1 MAVLTQEIIDSYK
14 QSARFHRWC
23 DKSSER
29 KRNGVSIME
38 AYLED
43 ITDMKAAIMAAEK
56 LEEMAR
62 ELRDDARA
70 IERYME
76 QDRVENENI
85 YMKQGF
91 AKKLLRTGSMTPEEI
106 ADCVDLPLSVVQD
119 LASKTNS

>member
-1 MAVLTQEIIDSYK
+1 MSVLTQDIIDSYK

-23 DKSSER
+23 DKSNER

-43 ITDMKAAIMAAEK
+43 ITDQKAAIMAAEK

-62 ELRDDARA
+62 ELRADARA

-85 YMKQGF
+85 YMKRGF
-91 AKKLLRTGSMTPEEI
+91 AKKLLKAGSMSPEEI
-106 ADCVDLPLSVVQD
+106 ADCVDLPLSVVQEIAD
-119 LASKTNS
+119 DTK

>member
-1 MAVLTQEIIDSYK
+1 MSVLTQDIIDSYK

-23 DKSSER
+23 DKSNER

-43 ITDMKAAIMAAEK
+43 ITDQKAAIMAAEK

-62 ELRDDARA
+62 ELRADARA
-70 IERYME
+70 IERNME

-85 YMKQGF
+85 YMKRGF
-91 AKKLLRTGSMTPEEI
+91 AKKLLKAGSMSPEEI
-106 ADCVDLPLSVVQD
+106 ADCVDLPISVVQEIAD
-119 LASKTNS
+119 DTK